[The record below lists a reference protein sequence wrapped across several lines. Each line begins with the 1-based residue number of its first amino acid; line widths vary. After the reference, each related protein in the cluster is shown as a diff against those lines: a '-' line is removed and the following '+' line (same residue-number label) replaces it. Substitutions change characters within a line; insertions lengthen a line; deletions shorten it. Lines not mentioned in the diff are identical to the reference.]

1 MVRNKVLI
9 AYINLLHSVIEW
21 IGSNITEKLIQ
32 KTDKNILENRFDSA
46 RIYNKLAE
54 RSNKLARTILSHSDK
69 MILKIKKENN
79 LL

>member
-1 MVRNKVLI
+1 MRNKVLI

>member
-1 MVRNKVLI
+1 MCYKVLI
-9 AYINLLHSVIEW
+9 TYTNLLLSVVKW

-32 KTDKNILENRFDSA
+32 KTDKNILEHRFDSA
-46 RIYNKLAE
+46 RIYNKLAK

>member
-1 MVRNKVLI
+1 MRNKVLI
-9 AYINLLHSVIEW
+9 AYINLLNSVIER
-21 IGSNITEKLIQ
+21 IGSNITDKLIQ